1 MEVTT
6 RPIEHPNAGGGRPPG
21 SRGEEGG
28 EGAAGTVTAAPVRF
42 WPLLFSAP
50 LLRAMCPRAPSLVL
64 LPLSNLGNMR
74 SRHRAKVAGSSHAG
88 LLCCPSSRSQSS
100 FFVRRSDQCCR
111 IAFVAVSRRDAV
123 EPSFFCCPTSRVGV
137 CVSLPSSSSSFRRL
151 QLRPPSSLHPFPS
164 PPCVH
169 VLILHYAAWPRISNV
184 LFSSLPGCTSGHDC

>member
-1 MEVTT
+1 M
-6 RPIEHPNAGGGRPPG
+6 RGGGGRRAAAVRRAEKARPARSRRRPCASGLSSSLPPCF
-21 SRGEEGG
+21 E
-28 EGAAGTVTAAPVRF
+28 
-42 WPLLFSAP
+42 
-50 LLRAMCPRAPSLVL
+50 PSLVL